1 MVQQYIEEVGNL
13 RVEIYDYYKFDYKP
27 EQRFSFDISPKY
39 KLDDKSHIV
48 TNLACQSDCEIK
60 DVEFKDGKVSFT
72 LCRKPTYIK
81 RIMFN
86 ETYMCHQTMHE
97 PACEEET
104 LNLVIVSHFVYQKP
118 PEEVEAEQKQE
129 EKKEEKKKV
138 ESKKSVAQKAKEAEE
153 AKEAEKK
160 AESDEK
166 KD

>member
-13 RVEIYDYYKFDYKP
+13 RVETYDYYKFDYKP

-48 TNLACQSDCEIK
+48 TNLGCESQCEIK
-60 DVEFKDGKVSFT
+60 DVDFKDGQVSFT

-86 ETYMCHQTMHE
+86 ETYTPHQTMYE
-97 PACEEET
+97 PSCKEET
-104 LNLVIVSHFVYQKP
+104 LNLVVISHFVYQKP
-118 PEEVEAEQKQE
+118 PEEVEEEKKQE
-129 EKKEEKKKV
+129 EKKQEEKKV
-138 ESKKSVAQKAKEAEE
+138 ESKKSIAQKT
-153 AKEAEKK
+153 KEAEKK